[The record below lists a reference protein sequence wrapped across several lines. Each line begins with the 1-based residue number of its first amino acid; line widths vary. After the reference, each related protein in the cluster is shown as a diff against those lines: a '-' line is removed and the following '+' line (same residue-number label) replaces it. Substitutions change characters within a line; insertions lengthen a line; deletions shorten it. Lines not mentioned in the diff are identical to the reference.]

1 MDISERS
8 ISRFQE
14 GDLSLLIDRKGRRYL
29 IHLTKDGSF
38 HTHLGFL
45 EHSKVLGRCQGEW
58 VQTSKGH
65 RLLALKPT
73 LSDYVLEM
81 QRVTQ
86 VVYPKDLGAIIMLG
100 DIFPGSHVVEAG
112 FGSGALTMALLRA
125 VGPNGR
131 VTSYDLRSD
140 QAQQALKNIAPLIPE
155 GYSLVVKEGDIYQG
169 VEETDVDRL
178 VLDVPEPWRVV
189 DSAPNFL
196 VPGGIFISFLP
207 TVLQVHRLT
216 EELESHGGFQLIESV
231 ELMLR
236 PWHVSERSMR
246 PVHRMVAHTGFI
258 TTARLCSPRPKGTT
272 RITRLESSS
281 QMGSK

>member
-8 ISRFQE
+8 ISQFQE

-58 VQTSKGH
+58 VQTSNGH

-155 GYSLVVKEGDIYQG
+155 GHSLVVKEGDIYQG
-169 VEETDVDRL
+169 VDETDVDRL

-189 DSAPNFL
+189 DSAPNLL

-281 QMGSK
+281 KMGSK

>member
-281 QMGSK
+281 KMGSK